1 MKNKNFNLVVDN
13 WIKVFDDGTKE
24 VSLSEF
30 FKHAHEY
37 EILAGESRQQDLSTL
52 RFLLAIVQRVYND
65 KKYLLSHESFDDKI
79 QAYLSE
85 HIDDFNLTGNKPFY
99 QVTKE
104 IYNQFATGNFK
115 IEDGRKISGEVK
127 AKMLNRNISESSN
140 SPNIFV
146 SMSERDKNKL
156 NTPALVRWLIA
167 YQNFTGTT
175 DKSKA
180 DLGHFIRVSPGYLYR
195 IAPVYIQGN
204 NLYETLTLNFI
215 EESAS
220 QKPVWEWDI
229 LDYISQIET
238 PPDNLSQL
246 YTLLSRLVYI
256 DWSEGNPK
264 FYMTG
269 LPLAE
274 DITGDPMKIEDSYLN
289 LSNYHGFM
297 ELNFDKVLDTPV
309 VKDLDK
315 YNLTDIKLCSTNYI
329 SDGRATSQTPAF
341 NYHEEIQIDL
351 SRRDDFIQATKITQD
366 VINYYRILWRNIETI
381 RGTKSSKSQK
391 MVESMQGK
399 LSMLLK
405 NFIESVEDLNTYK
418 TGLKHYMH
426 KQIEEVVHPTI
437 SSHDLKLIREDTPTT
452 ILEAISI
459 FEKTI
464 TKICN

>member
-1 MKNKNFNLVVDN
+1 MKNFNLVKDP
-13 WIKVFDDGTKE
+13 WIKVFKDGEKE

-30 FKHAHEY
+30 FKHAHEF
-37 EILAGESRQQDLSTL
+37 EILAGDSRQQDLSTL
-52 RFLLAIVQRVYND
+52 RFLLAIVQRVYSD
-65 KKYLLSHESFDDKI
+65 KKYLLSRKSFDDKI

-85 HIDDFNLTGNKPFY
+85 HIDEFNLTGNKPFY

-104 IYNQFATGNFK
+104 IYNQFVTGNFK
-115 IEDGRKISGEVK
+115 IKDGRKISGEVK
-127 AKMLNRNISESSN
+127 TKMLNRNISESSN

-195 IAPVYIQGN
+195 IAPVYVQGN
-204 NLYETLTLNFI
+204 NLYETLVLNFA

-229 LDYISQIET
+229 LDYINQIET

-256 DWSEGNPK
+256 DWSEGKPK
-264 FYMTG
+264 LYMTG

-297 ELNFDKVLDTPV
+297 ELNFDKVLNAPV
-309 VKDLDK
+309 VKDLDR
-315 YNLTDIKLCSTNYI
+315 YNLTDVKLCSTNYI
-329 SDGRATSQTPAF
+329 SDGRATTQTPAF
-341 NYHEEIQIDL
+341 NYHEEIQVDL
-351 SRRDDFIQATKITQD
+351 SRSDDIIQATEITQD
-366 VINYYRILWRNIETI
+366 VINYYRILWKNIESI
-381 RGTKSSKSQK
+381 RGTKSGKSQK

-399 LSMLLK
+399 LSILLK
-405 NFIESVEDLNTYK
+405 DFIESAEDLDIYK
-418 TGLKHYMH
+418 TRLRRYMY

-452 ILEAISI
+452 VLEAISI

>member
-1 MKNKNFNLVVDN
+1 MNFNLIKDP
-13 WIKVFDDGTKE
+13 WIKVFDNGEKE

-30 FKHAHEY
+30 FKHAHEF
-37 EILAGESRQQDLSTL
+37 EILAGDSRQQDLSTL
-52 RFLLAIVQRVYND
+52 RFLLAIVQCVYDD
-65 KKYLLSHESFDDKI
+65 KGYLLSHENFDDKI
-79 QAYLSE
+79 QTYLSE
-85 HIDDFNLTGNKPFY
+85 HIDNFNLIGSKPFY

-104 IYNQFATGNFK
+104 IYNRFATGNFK

-127 AKMLNRNISESSN
+127 VKMLNRNIAESSN
-140 SPNIFV
+140 SPNVFV
-146 SMSERDKNKL
+146 SMSELDKSKL

-180 DLGHFIRVSPGYLYR
+180 DLGHFTRVSPGYLYR
-195 IAPVYIQGN
+195 TVPVYVQGN
-204 NLYETLTLNFI
+204 NLYETLTLNFM

-220 QKPVWEWDI
+220 QKPVWEWDV
-229 LDYISQIET
+229 LDYVDQIET

-274 DITGDPMKIEDSYLN
+274 GITGDPMKIEDGYLN

-297 ELNFDKVLDTPV
+297 ELNFDKVLNAPV
-309 VKDLDK
+309 VKDLDR
-315 YNLTDIKLCSTNYI
+315 YNLTDVKLCSTNYI
-329 SDGRATSQTPAF
+329 SDGRATTQTPAF

-351 SRRDDFIQATKITQD
+351 SRRDDFIQATKITQN
-366 VINYYRILWRNIETI
+366 VINYYRILWRNIESI
-381 RGTKSSKSQK
+381 RGTKTSESQK
-391 MVESMQGK
+391 MVESMQEK
-399 LSMLLK
+399 LSILLK
-405 NFIESVEDLNTYK
+405 DFIESVEDLDAYK
-418 TGLKHYMH
+418 TRLRRYMY

-452 ILEAISI
+452 VLEAISI